1 VPRLKRNLG
10 LLLGNLLLLLS
21 GALVLPYPALWER
34 ISVASAW
41 LCMLL
46 LTAVLLIAPL
56 QRLQGLQPPL
66 NIYLRRD
73 LGCWA
78 ALQGLLH
85 FVAGNVVAMNPVY
98 VGTFVRGNAAPPG
111 PILREV
117 LFSGGAI
124 LGTVIAILFLLL
136 LAISSDRA
144 VRWLGLVRWK
154 KLQWSAHL
162 VMWLTVIHGIA
173 YQVLE
178 ARFIPLLL
186 LLLMSAI
193 VLIIRSRAVAKQAE
207 PPVSS

>member
-41 LCMLL
+41 LCILL

-56 QRLQGLQPPL
+56 QRLQGRQPPL

-78 ALQGLLH
+78 AMQGLLH

-98 VGTFVRGNAAPPG
+98 VGTFVRGNATGPG
-111 PILREV
+111 PMLREV
-117 LFSGGAI
+117 FFSGGAI

-144 VRWLGLVRWK
+144 LRWLGPQRWK
-154 KLQWSAHL
+154 KLQGSAQL

-178 ARFIPLLL
+178 ARYIPLLL
-186 LLLMSAI
+186 LLLTSAT
-193 VLIIRSRAVAKQAE
+193 VLTIRLRAAVKQTE
-207 PPVSS
+207 PPVRN

>member
-1 VPRLKRNLG
+1 VTRLQRNLG
-10 LLLGNLLLLLS
+10 LLLANALLLLLC
-21 GALVLPYPALWER
+21 AFALPYPTGWER

-41 LCMLL
+41 LCMALL
-46 LTAVLLIAPL
+46 SAVLLIAPL
-56 QRLQGLQPPL
+56 QRRKGRLPPF

-78 ALQGLLH
+78 AVQGLLH

-98 VGTFVRGNAAPPG
+98 VGTFVRGNPAPPG
-111 PILREV
+111 AMLREI

-124 LGTVIAILFLLL
+124 LGLIIAVLFLLL

-144 VRWLGLVRWK
+144 VRWLGPVRWK

-162 VMWLTVIHGIA
+162 VMWLTVIHGIS

-178 ARFIPLLL
+178 ARYIPLLL
-186 LLLMSAI
+186 LLLVSAVVI
-193 VLIIRSRAVAKQAE
+193 YYRWRAPAGKIPRDTA
-207 PPVSS
+207 